1 MLWPEACFK
10 KSIMLKN
17 IDPVLCPELLKALAE
32 MGHEDAIVL
41 ADANFT
47 AMRYRSLTTSQTVIR
62 LPGVSLLRA
71 AQAVLSVLPLGIP
84 EEKPVAYM
92 HVSGAQPDHRN
103 TAQEAVWQL
112 VQSDPTNKR
121 ISAQALER
129 FAFYEQ
135 AQKAYVI
142 VQTGELAPYA
152 NFIFKKGVL
161 TSGA

>member
-1 MLWPEACFK
+1 
-10 KSIMLKN
+10 MLKN
-17 IDPVLCPELLKALAE
+17 IDPLLCPDLLKALAE
-32 MGHEDAIVL
+32 MGHEDSIVL

-47 AMRYRSLTTSQTVIR
+47 AMRYRLQTTSQTIIR

-84 EEKPVAYM
+84 KEQPVAYM
-92 HVSGAQPDHRN
+92 HACESAIGYRN
-103 TAQEAVWQL
+103 AAQEAVCDL
-112 VQSDPTNKR
+112 VQAD
-121 ISAQALER
+121 SANLGVQALALER

-142 VQTGELAPYA
+142 VQTGETAPYA

-161 TSGA
+161 ASDAGL